1 MYSPEPFHPIP
12 KKEPARMSADEAVS
26 AITSGKNLTLAF
38 GCECH
43 GQKSDLAE
51 RVSML
56 CLEMVLLLRFVIC
69 FDYHWSLRAF
79 LL

>member
-1 MYSPEPFHPIP
+1 
-12 KKEPARMSADEAVS
+12 MSADEAVS

-43 GQKSDLAE
+43 GQKSDLE
-51 RVSML
+51 LVSML
-56 CLEMVLLLRFVIC
+56 CLEMVLLLRFLRLSLVIAC
-69 FDYHWSLRAF
+69 I